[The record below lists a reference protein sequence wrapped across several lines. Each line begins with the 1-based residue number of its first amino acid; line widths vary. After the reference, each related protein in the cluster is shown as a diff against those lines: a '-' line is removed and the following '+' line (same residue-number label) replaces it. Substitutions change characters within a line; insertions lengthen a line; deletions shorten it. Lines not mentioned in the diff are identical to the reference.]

1 MLSVVCAIIMRGSKI
16 LVTKRPAHKKEGLKW
31 EFPGGK
37 VEPGE
42 TEQEALIREIR
53 EELSID
59 VNPIEEIGAVAIKVP
74 HINLTAWNCQWLSGE
89 IHLTEHLAF
98 DWVEV
103 QDLKA
108 INLSGADVLLIP
120 QIKSYIENSP
130 I

>member
-1 MLSVVCAIIMRGSKI
+1 MLSVVCAIIIRGSKI

-37 VEPGE
+37 VESGE
-42 TEQEALIREIR
+42 TEQAALTREIK
-53 EELSID
+53 EELSIE
-59 VNPIEEIGAVAIKVP
+59 VNPIEEIGTVAIEVP

-120 QIKSYIENSP
+120 QIKSYIENSS

>member
-1 MLSVVCAIIMRGSKI
+1 MLSVVCAIIIRGSKI

-37 VEPGE
+37 VESGE
-42 TEQEALIREIR
+42 TEQAALTREIR
-53 EELSID
+53 EELSIE
-59 VNPIEEIGAVAIKVP
+59 VNAIEEIGTVAIKVP